1 MEVNLKINEE
11 LEKNEI
17 VVEIQYSSKNKYFQ
31 HFVDYIKNYEL
42 DYRNK
47 VIVLSDNYEL
57 VEVEYKDI
65 IMFYSDKKYNYCKLK
80 DRSYRVKSKLYE
92 LEEINADFIR
102 ISKNCIVNIKHV
114 EMFDIS
120 KTGKIVVRLDDFT
133 EQVVSRRKTK
143 DIMKYLE
150 YRNEKNY
157 LYF

>member
-1 MEVNLKINEE
+1 MKNMEVNLKINEE

-47 VIVLSDNYEL
+47 VIVLSDNYEF

-143 DIMKYLE
+143 VRKFDY
-150 YRNEKNY
+150 
-157 LYF
+157 

>member
-1 MEVNLKINEE
+1 MKNMEVNLKINEE
-11 LEKNEI
+11 LKKNEI

-47 VIVLSDNYEL
+47 VIVLSDNYEF

-150 YRNEKNY
+150 DRRI
-157 LYF
+157 

>member
-150 YRNEKNY
+150 DRRI
-157 LYF
+157 

>member
-31 HFVDYIKNYEL
+31 HFVDYINNYEL

-150 YRNEKNY
+150 DRRI
-157 LYF
+157 

>member
-1 MEVNLKINEE
+1 MKNMEVNLKINEE

-17 VVEIQYSSKNKYFQ
+17 VVEIQYSRKNKYFQ

-47 VIVLSDNYEL
+47 VIVLSDNYEF

-150 YRNEKNY
+150 DRRI
-157 LYF
+157 

>member
-1 MEVNLKINEE
+1 MKNMEVNLKINEE

-150 YRNEKNY
+150 DRRI
-157 LYF
+157 

>member
-1 MEVNLKINEE
+1 MKNMEVNLRINEE

-150 YRNEKNY
+150 DRRI
-157 LYF
+157 

>member
-1 MEVNLKINEE
+1 MKNMEVNLKINEE

-57 VEVEYKDI
+57 VEVENKDI

-150 YRNEKNY
+150 DRRI
-157 LYF
+157 

>member
-17 VVEIQYSSKNKYFQ
+17 LVEIQYSSKNKYFQ

-57 VEVEYKDI
+57 VEVE
-65 IMFYSDKKYNYCKLK
+65 LK
-80 DRSYRVKSKLYE
+80 DKSYRVKSKLYE

-150 YRNEKNY
+150 DRRI
-157 LYF
+157 

>member
-1 MEVNLKINEE
+1 MEVNLKINEK

-150 YRNEKNY
+150 DRRI
-157 LYF
+157 

>member
-65 IMFYSDKKYNYCKLK
+65 MMFYSDKKYNYCKLK

-120 KTGKIVVRLDDFT
+120 KSGKIVVRLDDFT

-150 YRNEKNY
+150 DRRI
-157 LYF
+157 

>member
-1 MEVNLKINEE
+1 MKNMEVNLKINEE

-31 HFVDYIKNYEL
+31 HFVDYINNYEL

-150 YRNEKNY
+150 DRRI
-157 LYF
+157 

>member
-1 MEVNLKINEE
+1 MKNMEVNLKINEE

-17 VVEIQYSSKNKYFQ
+17 LVEIQYSSKNKYFQ

-80 DRSYRVKSKLYE
+80 DRTYRVKSKLYE

-150 YRNEKNY
+150 DRRI
-157 LYF
+157 

>member
-17 VVEIQYSSKNKYFQ
+17 LVEIQYSSKNKYFQ

-150 YRNEKNY
+150 DRRI
-157 LYF
+157 

>member
-17 VVEIQYSSKNKYFQ
+17 LVEIQYSSKNKYFQ

-47 VIVLSDNYEL
+47 VIVLSDNYEF

-150 YRNEKNY
+150 DRRI
-157 LYF
+157 

>member
-17 VVEIQYSSKNKYFQ
+17 VEVIQYSSKNKYFQ

-150 YRNEKNY
+150 DRRI
-157 LYF
+157 

>member
-57 VEVEYKDI
+57 VEVENKDI

-150 YRNEKNY
+150 DRRI
-157 LYF
+157 

>member
-1 MEVNLKINEE
+1 MEVNLRINEE

-80 DRSYRVKSKLYE
+80 DKSYRVKSKLYE

-150 YRNEKNY
+150 DRRI
-157 LYF
+157 

>member
-1 MEVNLKINEE
+1 MKNMEVNLKINEE

-65 IMFYSDKKYNYCKLK
+65 MMFYSDKKYNYCKLK

-120 KTGKIVVRLDDFT
+120 KSGKIVVRLDDFT

-150 YRNEKNY
+150 DRRI
-157 LYF
+157 

>member
-1 MEVNLKINEE
+1 MKNMEVNLKINEK

-150 YRNEKNY
+150 DRRI
-157 LYF
+157 

>member
-17 VVEIQYSSKNKYFQ
+17 LVEIQYSSKNKYFQ

-80 DRSYRVKSKLYE
+80 DRTYRVKSKLYE

-150 YRNEKNY
+150 DRRI
-157 LYF
+157 

>member
-1 MEVNLKINEE
+1 MKNMEVNLKINEE

-17 VVEIQYSSKNKYFQ
+17 LVEIQYSSKNKYFQ

-47 VIVLSDNYEL
+47 VIVLSDNYEF

-150 YRNEKNY
+150 DRRI
-157 LYF
+157 

>member
-17 VVEIQYSSKNKYFQ
+17 LVEIQYSSKNKYFQ

-57 VEVEYKDI
+57 VEVEYKEI

-80 DRSYRVKSKLYE
+80 DRTYRVKNKLYE

-150 YRNEKNY
+150 DRRI
-157 LYF
+157 

>member
-1 MEVNLKINEE
+1 MKNMEVNLKINEE

-47 VIVLSDNYEL
+47 VIVLSDNYEF

-150 YRNEKNY
+150 DRRI
-157 LYF
+157 

>member
-47 VIVLSDNYEL
+47 VIVLSDNYEF

-150 YRNEKNY
+150 DRRI
-157 LYF
+157 

>member
-1 MEVNLKINEE
+1 MKNMKVNLKINEE

-47 VIVLSDNYEL
+47 VIVLSDNYEF

-120 KTGKIVVRLDDFT
+120 KTGKKGKIWT
-133 EQVVSRRKTK
+133 GAGKGKKIAESRKP
-143 DIMKYLE
+143 
-150 YRNEKNY
+150 
-157 LYF
+157 